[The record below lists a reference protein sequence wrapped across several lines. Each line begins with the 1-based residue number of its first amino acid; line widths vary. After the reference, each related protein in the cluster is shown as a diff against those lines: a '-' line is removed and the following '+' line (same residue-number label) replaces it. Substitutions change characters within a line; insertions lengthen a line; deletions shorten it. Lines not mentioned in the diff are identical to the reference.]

1 MWRIFEN
8 LVCEKSKQRICHSP
22 ASAENPPQTIHEGNC
37 KTRATVSNLLE
48 PSAGT
53 QHGDWPFCFDRQEFL
68 WQLQSNFSFSEL
80 KLQGRC
86 FFGFLRQLFRTP
98 TTKLS
103 HTGLPAISFHKS
115 PSSPKPQSNP
125 RSSPALRASRNVTAR
140 FFLESSRI
148 ETRITCGKYREVS
161 IMIINYMSLSAPI

>member
-1 MWRIFEN
+1 MTSFWEFGVRVNKEFVTHQQIQKIPLRPFTKETAK
-8 LVCEKSKQRICHSP
+8 LVPRFRTFSNPQLAHSM
-22 ASAENPPQTIHEGNC
+22 ATDLFVSTDKNFFGNF
-37 KTRATVSNLLE
+37 RATFL
-48 PSAGT
+48 SAS
-53 QHGDWPFCFDRQEFL
+53 W
-68 WQLQSNFSFSEL
+68 NF
-80 KLQGRC
+80 KADV

-115 PSSPKPQSNP
+115 LSSPKPQSNP